1 MNGTHRHHLLQ
12 LVLSCRKITAQVT
25 QRGTS
30 TIIAMASSSEQEFL
44 AQSRANLYR
53 FPRSNNFWDSKTAS
67 RVGEK
72 LVVLAIWRAK
82 SSRQS
87 RSPYGELGRHIPGSP
102 YGKLVK
108 VEVEFL
114 AILRRNISRKLF
126 GVDTVVIDFDPNSP
140 QGSSRRLTIS
150 PLGRYQFLFASPSRR
165 QVETSSSSPCRLAV
179 KARLA
184 PLLLAIRA
192 IPTPLRLT
200 IRATPVP
207 SRSHGHSCSP
217 LGRAQLL
224 HCVVFR
230 ISIEMSF
237 ILSQSEFTLRF
248 C

>member
-1 MNGTHRHHLLQ
+1 MRVHDVGNVQ
-12 LVLSCRKITAQVT
+12 SC
-25 QRGTS
+25 
-30 TIIAMASSSEQEFL
+30 
-44 AQSRANLYR
+44 
-53 FPRSNNFWDSKTAS
+53 
-67 RVGEK
+67 
-72 LVVLAIWRAK
+72 
-82 SSRQS
+82 
-87 RSPYGELGRHIPGSP
+87 SPYGELSHPVSPGRRMASWDVTFPAHRMASW
-102 YGKLVK
+102 
-108 VEVEFL
+108 
-114 AILRRNISRKLF
+114 LRRNISRKLF